1 MPRKEATDI
10 HPALVASTIASAAKH
25 QDYGSQIDGWE
36 SFTSEMKA
44 FLWVRQFHGKDSGA
58 LAYIG
63 RSQSWLTKWVRQNPY
78 FGIAAKNVRSKSVEV
93 DELPN
98 DELKRVAKWHLVQML
113 NDPELPVEKRL
124 AVIKQIQ
131 VLPDEAG
138 PTRGGGRGKVRPKIR
153 PVVSEDIKPGAV
165 VPDRRTPSQYIEED
179 EEEEDVFPQG
189 IGIDI
194 DDTTTIVENK
204 VQSS

>member
-1 MPRKEATDI
+1 MPRKEASDI
-10 HPALVASTIASAAKH
+10 HPALVASTIASAAK
-25 QDYGSQIDGWE
+25 QQNYGSQIDGWE

-44 FLWVRQFHGKDSGA
+44 FLWVRQFHAKDSGA

-63 RSQSWLTKWVRQNPY
+63 RSQSWLTKWVRQNPH
-78 FGIAAKNVRSKSVEV
+78 FGEAAKNVRAKSVAV

-98 DELKRVAKWHLVQML
+98 NELKRVAKWHLVQML

-124 AVIKQIQ
+124 AVIRQIQ
-131 VLPDEAG
+131 ILPDEEG
-138 PTRGGGRGKVRPKIR
+138 PTKGGGRGKVKQKVR
-153 PVVSEDIKPGAV
+153 PVTSEDIKPGAV
-165 VPDRRTPSQYIEED
+165 VPDRRTPPAYIEQED
-179 EEEEDVFPQG
+179 EDIFPQG

-194 DDTTTIVENK
+194 TNDATTIVKDK

>member
-10 HPALVASTIASAAKH
+10 HPALIASTIASAAKH

-63 RSQSWLTKWVRQNPY
+63 RSQSWLTKWVRQNPD

-131 VLPDEAG
+131 ALPDETG
-138 PTRGGGRGKVRPKIR
+138 PTKGGGRGKVKPKIR
-153 PVVSEDIKPGAV
+153 PVASEDIKPGAV
-165 VPDRRTPSQYIEED
+165 VPDRRTPLEYIEE
-179 EEEEDVFPQG
+179 EDDSFPQG

-194 DDTTTIVENK
+194 TNDTTTIVKDK

>member
-44 FLWVRQFHGKDSGA
+44 FLWVREFHGKDSGA

-63 RSQSWLTKWVRQNPY
+63 RSQSWLTKWVRQNPD

-131 VLPDEAG
+131 ALPDETG
-138 PTRGGGRGKVRPKIR
+138 PTKGGGRGKVKPKIR
-153 PVVSEDIKPGAV
+153 PVASEDIKPGAV
-165 VPDRRTPSQYIEED
+165 VPDRRTPLEYI
-179 EEEEDVFPQG
+179 EEEEDSFPQG

-194 DDTTTIVENK
+194 TNDTTIVKDK

>member
-63 RSQSWLTKWVRQNPY
+63 RSQSWLTKWVRQNPD

-98 DELKRVAKWHLVQML
+98 DELKRVAKWH
-113 NDPELPVEKRL
+113 DPELPVEKRL

-131 VLPDEAG
+131 ALPDETG
-138 PTRGGGRGKVRPKIR
+138 PTKGGGRGKVKPKIR
-153 PVVSEDIKPGAV
+153 PVASEDIKPGAV
-165 VPDRRTPSQYIEED
+165 VPDRRTPLEYI
-179 EEEEDVFPQG
+179 EEEEDSFPQG

-194 DDTTTIVENK
+194 TNDATTIVKDK

>member
-10 HPALVASTIASAAKH
+10 HPALIASTIASAAKH

-63 RSQSWLTKWVRQNPY
+63 RSQSWLTKWVRQNPD

-131 VLPDEAG
+131 ALPCLLY
-138 PTRGGGRGKVRPKIR
+138 T
-153 PVVSEDIKPGAV
+153 S
-165 VPDRRTPSQYIEED
+165 PSPRD
-179 EEEEDVFPQG
+179 GLLSRMP
-189 IGIDI
+189 
-194 DDTTTIVENK
+194 
-204 VQSS
+204 SSA

>member
-10 HPALVASTIASAAKH
+10 HPALIASTIASAAKH

-63 RSQSWLTKWVRQNPY
+63 RSQSWLTKWVRQNPD

-131 VLPDEAG
+131 ALPDETG
-138 PTRGGGRGKVRPKIR
+138 PTKGGGRGKVKPKIR
-153 PVVSEDIKPGAV
+153 PVASEDIKPGAV
-165 VPDRRTPSQYIEED
+165 VPDRRTPLEYI
-179 EEEEDVFPQG
+179 EEEEDSFPQG

-194 DDTTTIVENK
+194 TNDTTTIVKDK

>member
-63 RSQSWLTKWVRQNPY
+63 RSQSWLTKWVRQNPD

-131 VLPDEAG
+131 ALPDETG
-138 PTRGGGRGKVRPKIR
+138 PTKGGGRGKVKPKIR
-153 PVVSEDIKPGAV
+153 PVASEDIKPGAV
-165 VPDRRTPSQYIEED
+165 VPDRRTPLEYI
-179 EEEEDVFPQG
+179 EEEEDSFPQG

-194 DDTTTIVENK
+194 TNDTTIVKDK